1 MTIVE
6 PVRFRLLRGTIPY
19 LLSLAVE
26 EGLRTLNEFLRPRPT
41 LTPPGP
47 KRPERVRGHGAPEEP
62 PPRTRSPHTAMS
74 DMCRQHD
81 ETKTPPTGRPRCGMG
96 VPLRGAGD
104 GCARRA
110 MWRPTGDRSKVDR
123 CPDPATGRHHR
134 EPIDEVTVD
143 TTSAPM
149 DGSTLE
155 TSDQQGEHCDAS
167 FGETM
172 SSSEEEVDL
181 RWRPQTRDE
190 GPLTIRLVPVGQA
203 ALQARGCP
211 GLIDALRLTSWVG
224 SAVPLVRGGGP
235 ERFRSEDRRRAAA
248 DLGLTPKEIPRVF
261 EAALRAGFLYT
272 SASDVLPEDAMGIWR
287 DDERLVRAWSRALPV
302 LAGPDPA
309 LRVLDVLFA
318 SGCGRSLEELAH
330 ELDDVA
336 GIPAAVHS
344 LIRSGAVEPLPN
356 GQVRITRLG
365 DHGMAHRRHE
375 RDEPLLEH
383 PRVCDLS
390 ARALLLL
397 LWNSRS
403 VDIETMG
410 AEWVAER
417 CAREAARSLLAACT
431 DPADWRLRVHAFRV
445 LRGVGAEAD
454 EVLDTYRDHPVLG
467 GWVAHARY
475 RAGRVRIAQ
484 LVMAVLDT
492 YAVRVDS
499 GLPLPE
505 DRELWRDPETVT
517 KLMWGSGHPAAD
529 SVLSAIAL
537 GALGPRP
544 ARAARR
550 TPVFYNG

>member
-6 PVRFRLLRGTIPY
+6 PVRFRLLRGTVPY
-19 LLSLAVE
+19 LISLAVE

-47 KRPERVRGHGAPEEP
+47 KGPVRVPRHGVPEEP
-62 PPRTRSPHTAMS
+62 PPKTRTPRTAMS

-81 ETKTPPTGRPRCGMG
+81 EAKAPYTGRPRCGMG
-96 VPLRGAGD
+96 VPLRGEG
-104 GCARRA
+104 GGRTPRA

-123 CPDPATGRHHR
+123 ASGQVIGRHHR
-134 EPIDEVTVD
+134 EPLEEVTVG
-143 TTSAPM
+143 TAPAAM
-149 DGSTLE
+149 DGSPRGRF
-155 TSDQQGEHCDAS
+155 DQQGENFGAS
-167 FGETM
+167 VGETM
-172 SSSEEEVDL
+172 SSSAEEVDL

-224 SAVPLVRGGGP
+224 SAVPLARGGGP
-235 ERFRSEDRRRAAA
+235 ERFRAEDRSRAAA
-248 DLGLTPKEIPRVF
+248 DLGLPPKEIPQVF

-272 SASDVLPEDAMGIWR
+272 SASDVLPEDAMGIWY

-309 LRVLDVLFA
+309 LRVLEVLFTC
-318 SGCGRSLEELAH
+318 GRGRSLEELAH
-330 ELDDVA
+330 ELDDTEGV
-336 GIPAAVHS
+336 PAAVHS

-356 GQVRITRLG
+356 GRVRITRLG
-365 DHGMAHRRHE
+365 DHGMARRRHE
-375 RDEPLLEH
+375 RDEPLSEH

-397 LWNSRS
+397 LWGSRS
-403 VDIETMG
+403 VDVETMG

-417 CAREAARSLLAACT
+417 GAREAARSLLAACT
-431 DPADWRLRVHAFRV
+431 DPADWRLRVRAFRV
-445 LRGVGAEAD
+445 LRGVGSEAD

-467 GWVAHARY
+467 GWVAHARC
-475 RAGRVRIAQ
+475 RTGRVRSAQ

>member
-1 MTIVE
+1 MDAARA
-6 PVRFRLLRGTIPY
+6 PV
-19 LLSLAVE
+19 
-26 EGLRTLNEFLRPRPT
+26 
-41 LTPPGP
+41 
-47 KRPERVRGHGAPEEP
+47 
-62 PPRTRSPHTAMS
+62 
-74 DMCRQHD
+74 
-81 ETKTPPTGRPRCGMG
+81 
-96 VPLRGAGD
+96 
-104 GCARRA
+104 
-110 MWRPTGDRSKVDR
+110 
-123 CPDPATGRHHR
+123 
-134 EPIDEVTVD
+134 
-143 TTSAPM
+143 
-149 DGSTLE
+149 DGSTLQ
-155 TSDQQGEHCDAS
+155 TSDRQGGSFDAS
-167 FGETM
+167 VGGTM
-172 SSSEEEVDL
+172 SSSDEEGDL

-211 GLIDALRLTSWVG
+211 GLVDALRLASWVG
-224 SAVPLVRGGGP
+224 SGVPLARGGGP
-235 ERFRSEDRRRAAA
+235 ERFRAEDRSRAAA
-248 DLGLTPKEIPRVF
+248 DLGLSPKEIPRVF
-261 EAALRAGFLYT
+261 EAARRAGFLYT
-272 SASDVLPEDAMGIWR
+272 SVSDVLPEDAMGIWR

-309 LRVLDVLFA
+309 LRVLEVLFTA
-318 SGCGRSLEELAH
+318 GCGRSLEELTH
-330 ELDDVA
+330 ELDDVE
-336 GIPAAVHS
+336 GVPAAVHS
-344 LIRSGAVEPLPN
+344 LIRSGSVEPLPN

-383 PRVCDLS
+383 PRVCGLS

-397 LWNSRS
+397 LWGSRS

-417 CAREAARSLLAACT
+417 GGREAARSLLAACT
-431 DPADWRLRVHAFRV
+431 DPVDWRLRVHAFRV
-445 LRGVGAEAD
+445 LRGVGPEAD